1 MAQNRDYNILIIP
14 CTEWLRGS
22 QQRLHHLSKEWSKK
36 HKIYVFY
43 LERQDNIL
51 TDKIF
56 SDRLQYSNM
65 IKIPTFKLRNYT
77 LFLLSN
83 FLLQTLMIPQIIKKN
98 RIHIIIAEGLGP
110 SNIASI
116 ASKLMNR
123 RFIFDYSDSYS
134 AFVSSYISNFF
145 VKKILEGFA
154 TILTN
159 INVKLSN
166 ATVVVSDGL
175 LNSRAK
181 ELQQYKIVNGVSE
194 DYFPFSPSSSQ
205 SSGDSI
211 VITFVGAV
219 ESWINFK
226 NIIDAIEELNKVQPK
241 FILKVVG
248 DGLKLR
254 EVKDLCIQKGLNQS
268 AIFTGWVPYAKVHE
282 YLQDS
287 DICILPF
294 DNSEISSLSMP
305 MKIHEYAISK
315 KSIIATPLPEIKKI
329 YGSSVMYAITKEE
342 YIIAIKLLI
351 KDKEL
356 KLRLIDEAYRIA
368 KEYSWSRLAEKYEC
382 LIENN
387 SIGNQ
392 PTE

>member
-1 MAQNRDYNILIIP
+1 LHQSNAYNILIIP
-14 CTEWLRGS
+14 CTEWLKGS

-36 HKIYVFY
+36 HKIYVLY

-51 TDKIF
+51 NNKIF

-65 IKIPTFKLRNYT
+65 IKIPTLKLKNYT

-83 FLLQTLMIPQIIKKN
+83 FLLQTLMIPRVIKRNK
-98 RIHIIIAEGLGP
+98 IHVIVAEGLGP

-116 ASKLMNR
+116 ASRLMNR

-134 AFVSSYISNFF
+134 AFVSSYISNVFI
-145 VKKILEGFA
+145 KKILEVFA

-159 INVKLSN
+159 INVKLSS

-175 LNSRAK
+175 LDSRAN
-181 ELQQYKIVNGVSE
+181 ELKQYKIVNGVSE
-194 DYFPFSPSSSQ
+194 DYFPFGPSRSQ
-205 SSGDSI
+205 STSGSI

-219 ESWINFK
+219 ESWVNFK

-268 AIFTGWVPYAKVHE
+268 AIFTGWVPYEKIHE
-282 YLQDS
+282 QIQES

-294 DNSEISSLSMP
+294 DNSAISSLSMP

-315 KSIIATPLPEIKKI
+315 KPIISTPLPEIKKI
-329 YGSSVMYAITKEE
+329 YGSSVMYATSKGE
-342 YIIAIKLLI
+342 YIHAIGLLL
-351 KDKEL
+351 DDEE
-356 KLRLIDEAYRIA
+356 LRLRQIEQAYAIA
-368 KEYSWSRLAEKYEC
+368 KNYSWACLAEKYTH
-382 LIENN
+382 LLR
-387 SIGNQ
+387 SGVS
-392 PTE
+392 